1 MSDQGA
7 PPPPPVE
14 AVIDALGGPEGGG
27 GSGGSSGGGGGEPAD
42 PLAGYRSALLRLRI
56 PPGPYVQLMQHAAN
70 GRWSTDEFLWAL
82 ESDPRFQKTFPG
94 INQLLDSGLSV
105 PSAVSR
111 WRAMYTEYK
120 EAAQDAGLTRFA
132 RLTPKRFGMY
142 LEEGVDVEEM
152 LFRVSIIKQAKQS
165 EPFRNAINAILKK
178 KGQQAL
184 DKKGWAEF
192 LAGRGEQAVYD
203 LYEGALLL
211 QELGGAGLKVKEAR
225 RLGKIL
231 TGPEGGPAFS
241 AAGFAE
247 AIRNVQSALGS
258 QVLKESGLSAKE
270 LALAT
275 LKDSVSKPEARRKAT
290 AAFEQLEQMMRNREA
305 SMQEGGREAVST
317 EGGRPISSL
326 APGG

>member
-1 MSDQGA
+1 MPTENPA
-7 PPPPPVE
+7 PPVPPVE
-14 AVIDALGGPEGGG
+14 EIIEALGGSDRPGDGDGG
-27 GSGGSSGGGGGEPAD
+27 GGGGGEPAD
-42 PLAGYRSALLRLRI
+42 PLAGYRQALLRLRI
-56 PPGPYVQLMQHAAN
+56 PPGPYVALMQQAAN
-70 GRWSTDEFLWAL
+70 GKWSADEFLWAL

-94 INQLLDSGLSV
+94 INSLLDAGLSV

-111 WRAMYTEYK
+111 WRAMFTEYK

-132 RLTPKRFGMY
+132 KLTPKRFGMY
-142 LEEGVDVEEM
+142 LEEGVDIEEM

-192 LAGRGEQAVYD
+192 LAGRGDQAVYD

-225 RLGKIL
+225 RLGKII

-258 QVLKESGLSAKE
+258 QVLKESGLSPKE

-275 LKDSVSKPEARRKAT
+275 LKDSVTKPEARRKAT
-290 AAFEQLEQMMRNREA
+290 AAFEQLEQLMRNREA

-317 EGGRPISSL
+317 EGGRPISEL
-326 APGG
+326 APR